1 MNDLSHIRN
10 FSIIAHID
18 HGKSTI
24 ADRLIQSC
32 GGLSDREMKQQVLD
46 SMDIERERGITIK
59 AQTVRLDYTAKDGKS
74 YVLNLMDTPGHVD
87 FADEIRPHAIGGEL
101 A

>member
-1 MNDLSHIRN
+1 MSDIKRIRN

-24 ADRLIQSC
+24 ADRIIHKC
-32 GGLSDREMKQQVLD
+32 GGLTDREMKQQVLD

-59 AQTVRLDYTAKDGKS
+59 AQTVK
-74 YVLNLMDTPGHVD
+74 LNNK
-87 FADEIRPHAIGGEL
+87 ANEL
-101 A
+101 AQRMRNVFFRIFSTIFLVTPHE